1 MNVRIESMSHG
12 DGKVYLQMVLDR
24 LTPQA
29 EVLLDAHL
37 KDGTKIPAHLFPFV
51 PIDPSSAANY
61 VVVLPCFEVREVDLT
76 FVEYSGEGSPL
87 GQSRLTVEMNMMR
100 WRTRFNALV
109 HNELI
114 AQMFDIEREYCANRM
129 NIFFTQAID
138 DGDEIVVKM
147 LVDMPHI
154 EGADIMVDFSDRW
167 GNEIDLPV
175 YPLIDEVVSP
185 TEFGDSPRL
194 HIGFSVRV
202 RSENK
207 DFCATVYDANEL
219 ISGGFA
225 HFCDETYE
233 SLRDSY
239 MDTMA
244 DASQDEEYEQWYRR
258 HCETLAGLASQRER
272 SFSYQPI
279 ISLVLPL
286 FKEDVCYLPATLMA
300 LSQQTYSA
308 FELVV
313 VDCGVDEATFNHTF
327 REWQD
332 DDRLVHIAGDVTLDE
347 ATARVSGIVQSR
359 GEICAVLDP
368 RIILAPEALFEYVR
382 LLNKIHSE
390 NEDKAK
396 SKTNAKAKGKDQAP
410 LQASESP
417 DLEEAACAP
426 DGAPIVVFPHV
437 KEVPCDVA
445 YANHDYFDRELGF
458 HDPQLKPVYSPDL
471 LYSYF
476 YAGPLIFISRSLID
490 TISQGEGFSSD
501 AFEYDLMLKA
511 SNRANRIERI
521 DKVLYHIQDA
531 ACISAEAEKI
541 EARREEEAF
550 RLGRKALALHLRRL
564 RIDAVVLSEIS
575 ERIYKVKYRLPEHR
589 PSLSIIIP
597 IKDEVELLDT
607 CLSSLVEHDTLD
619 CCEIVIVDNGSTDP
633 ATRAY
638 LAELDCKL
646 PRVQI
651 VSYDK
656 PYNPPAIANAAAALC
671 KSDYLLF
678 LDNDTEAIS
687 EGAISALLAD
697 CLRSDVGVVGAKLL
711 YPDDTVQHAG
721 IMVGAY
727 GSAGNIAVNMARS
740 AEGYAKRLIC
750 SSNVSAVSSSVMMVK
765 RSVFLE
771 VGGFDERFMVSC
783 HDVDFCL
790 KVNKA
795 GYRVVFD
802 GGIEFY
808 HQENA
813 TSGHT
818 LTEHQLLRAERER
831 AFLHYRWPRYFI
843 KGDPYFSESFD
854 KDSPYFR
861 LS

>member
-24 LTPQA
+24 LTSQA

-51 PIDPSSAANY
+51 PVDPSSAANY
-61 VVVLPCFEVREVDLT
+61 VVVLPRFDVREVDLT
-76 FVEYSGEGSPL
+76 FFEFSGEGAPL

-114 AQMFDIEREYCANRM
+114 AQMFDIEREYSANRM

-147 LVDMPHI
+147 LVDMPHVD
-154 EGADIMVDFSDRW
+154 GADIMVDFSDQW

-175 YPLIDEVVSP
+175 YPLVDEVVP
-185 TEFGDSPRL
+185 PVQFGDNPRL

-202 RSENK
+202 RSDNK
-207 DFCATVYDANEL
+207 DFCATVYDSNESL
-219 ISGGFA
+219 SGGFA

-239 MDTMA
+239 MDIMA
-244 DASQDEEYEQWYRR
+244 DASQDEDYEQWYRR
-258 HCETLAGLASQRER
+258 HCETLAGLASQRKHN
-272 SFSYQPI
+272 FSYKPI

-286 FKEDVCYLPATLMA
+286 YNEDMCYLPATLMA
-300 LSQQTYSA
+300 LSQQTYAS

-313 VDCGVDEATFNHTF
+313 VDCGIDKTTFTHAF
-327 REWQD
+327 REWHD
-332 DDRLVHIAGDVTLDE
+332 DTRFVHIVADANLDE
-347 ATARVSGIVQSR
+347 AAARVSGIMQSR
-359 GEICAVLDP
+359 GDICAVLDP

-382 LLNKIHSE
+382 LLNKIKAE
-390 NEDKAK
+390 NESIAEHSVAAK
-396 SKTNAKAKGKDQAP
+396 NKTAQKT
-410 LQASESP
+410 SEQVSANSE
-417 DLEEAACAP
+417 DEMQDVAR
-426 DGAPIVVFPHV
+426 IVAFPQS
-437 KEVPCDVA
+437 EDVPCDVV

-458 HDPQLKPVYSPDL
+458 HDPQFKPIYSPDL

-476 YAGPLIFISRSLID
+476 YAGPLIFVSRAMI
-490 TISQGEGFSSD
+490 TAISQAEGFSSD
-501 AFEYDLMLKA
+501 AFEYDLVLKVSQKA
-511 SNRANRIERI
+511 QRIERI

-531 ACISAEAEKI
+531 ACISAEAEKV

-564 RIDAVVLSEIS
+564 GIDAVVLSEIS
-575 ERIYKVKYRLPEHR
+575 ERIYKVKYRLPEQR
-589 PSLSIIIP
+589 PLVSIIIP

-633 ATRAY
+633 VTRDY
-638 LAELDCKL
+638 LADLDCRL

-651 VSYDK
+651 VSYNK

-671 KSDYLLF
+671 ESDYLLF

-711 YPDDTVQHAG
+711 YPDDTIQHAG

-750 SSNVSAVSSSVMMVK
+750 SSNVSAVSSAVMMVK
-765 RSVFLE
+765 RSVFKE
-771 VGGFDERFMVSC
+771 VGGFDERFVVSC

-795 GYRVVFD
+795 GYRVVYD

-818 LTEHQLLRAERER
+818 LSDQQLLRAERER

-843 KGDPYFSESFD
+843 KGDPYFSECLD